1 MPELPSVEIFK
12 RYFDQHAL
20 NQVIK
25 KVEVRSPELVVDVNP
40 RTLERSLEGQEF
52 VSSRRYGKYLFS
64 QLDNDQYLIMHFG
77 MTGYLHYFRE
87 ESSKYPRMLISFQ
100 NGFHLAFDD
109 ARKFG
114 KLGLTPDP
122 DQFIAGKG
130 LGEDALEIKFK
141 TFQELFPGRR
151 GMIKPLLLNQNFIAG
166 IGNLYADEILYQCGL
181 HPETPAH
188 HLSRTDIRTLYY
200 QMRRVLEKA
209 IQYQDRPQ
217 DFPESYL
224 LSHRYPGGQCPEG
237 GPLEVTKVGGRT
249 SYYCPER
256 QGLK

>member
-25 KVEVRSPELVVDVNP
+25 KVEVCSPELVVDVNP
-40 RTLERSLEGQEF
+40 RKLEISLEGQEF

-64 QLDNDQYLIMHFG
+64 RLDNDFYLIMHFG
-77 MTGYLHYFRE
+77 MTGYLYYFQE
-87 ESSKYPRMLISFQ
+87 KSSKYVRLLVSFQ
-100 NGFHLAFDD
+100 NGSHLAFDD

-114 KLGLTPDP
+114 KLGLTSDP
-122 DQFIAGKG
+122 EEFIARKG
-130 LGEDALEIKFK
+130 LGEDALEIEFK
-141 TFQELFPGRR
+141 TFQELFKNRR

-181 HPETPAH
+181 HPETHADQ
-188 HLSRTDIRTLYY
+188 LGKTDLHTLYY

-209 IQYQDRPQ
+209 IQYQDSPR
-217 DFPESYL
+217 DFPDSYL
-224 LSHRYPGGQCPEG
+224 LSHRYPGGECPEG
-237 GPLEVTKVGGRT
+237 GALEVKKVGGRT
-249 SYYCPER
+249 TYYCPER
-256 QGLK
+256 QTLR

>member
-20 NQVIK
+20 NQLIK
-25 KVEVRSPELVVDVNP
+25 KVEVFSPELVVDSSP
-40 RTLERSLEGQEF
+40 QILEKSLEGQEF

-64 QLDNDQYLIMHFG
+64 RLDNDQYLILHFG
-77 MTGYLHYFRE
+77 MTGYLHYFHHN
-87 ESSKYPRMLISFQ
+87 SSKYVRMLISFQ

-114 KLGLTPDP
+114 KLGLTSDP

-141 TFQELFPGRR
+141 TFQELFQGRR

-166 IGNLYADEILYQCGL
+166 VGNLYADEILYQCGL

-188 HLSRTDIRTLYY
+188 HLNQTDIRTLYT

-224 LSHRYPGGQCPEG
+224 LSHRYPGGECPEG
-237 GPLEVTKVGGRT
+237 GPLELKKVGGRT
-249 SYYCPER
+249 TYFCQDR
-256 QGLK
+256 QPLK

>member
-25 KVEVRSPELVVDVNP
+25 KVKVSSPELVVDVSP
-40 RTLERSLEGQEF
+40 RKLENSLVGHEF

-64 QLDNDQYLIMHFG
+64 QLDNKLYLIMHFG
-77 MTGYLHYFRE
+77 MTGYIYYFHHD
-87 ESSKYPRMLISFQ
+87 SSKYVRMLISFQ
-100 NGFHLAFDD
+100 NGSHLAFDD

-114 KLGLTPDP
+114 KLGLTSDP
-122 DQFIAGKG
+122 EEFIAQKG
-130 LGEDALEIKFK
+130 LGEDALEIELKNFQGLFK
-141 TFQELFPGRR
+141 GRT

-181 HPETPAH
+181 HPETHAH
-188 HLSRTDIRTLYY
+188 QLSKTDLRILYG

-209 IQYQDRPQ
+209 IECQDRPR

-224 LSHRYPGGQCPEG
+224 LSHRHPGGECPEG
-237 GPLEVTKVGGRT
+237 GSLEVIKVGGRT
-249 SYYCPER
+249 TYYCPER
-256 QGLK
+256 QVLK